1 MINDYWHFRAGS
13 ATNIRVGL
21 NGFAVGMR
29 PSPGGMIDGIGSRA
43 GKESWLDGSNKG

>member
-1 MINDYWHFRAGS
+1 MVWS
-13 ATNIRVGL
+13 VGL